1 MRLVQTNILF
11 RPSEIEGRMQP
22 SGVAPA
28 VAPIFVSTLDLKA
41 FDLSEILNGSSSTLD
56 PLQAAGNFIDAALR
70 DFPINSAH
78 ELEHYTAINRSI
90 VNFIEE
96 QEIAVR
102 QNPIFG
108 VKFADLVR
116 GASSPVKIATGITA
130 GAIGLA
136 GVVSTVPISA
146 IAITIGGAT
155 SGIVLIGS
163 AVIFVE
169 WLRRKVLS

>member
-11 RPSEIEGRMQP
+11 RPSEIEGRLQQ
-22 SGVAPA
+22 SGIAPA
-28 VAPIFVSTLDLKA
+28 VATIFISALDLRA
-41 FDLSEILNGSSSTLD
+41 FDLSEILNASSSTLD
-56 PLQAAGNFIDAALR
+56 PLRVTGNFLDAALR
-70 DFPINSAH
+70 GFPINSAY
-78 ELEHYTAINRSI
+78 ELDHYTVINRSV

-108 VKFADLVR
+108 VKFGDLVR

-130 GAIGLA
+130 AAIGLA
-136 GVVSTVPISA
+136 GIGSTVPISA
-146 IAITIGGAT
+146 IAITIGGAA
-155 SGIVLIGS
+155 SGIILIGS

-169 WLRRKVLS
+169 WLRRKVLR